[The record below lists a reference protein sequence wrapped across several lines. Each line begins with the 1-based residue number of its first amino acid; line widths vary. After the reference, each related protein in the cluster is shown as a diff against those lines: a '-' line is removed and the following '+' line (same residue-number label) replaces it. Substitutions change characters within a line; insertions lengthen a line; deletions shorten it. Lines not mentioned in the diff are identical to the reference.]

1 MVTLDAIY
9 ALVTE
14 TRDDVRDIKVKVDD
28 LSDDSKDHETRLRSL
43 ERKIW
48 WASGFA
54 AVGGAGLWSQVG
66 PVVGS
71 G

>member
-1 MVTLDAIY
+1 MSAEITLREVYDAVQELRHSL
-9 ALVTE
+9 ASAPATLT
-14 TRDDVRDIKVKVDD
+14 
-28 LSDDSKDHETRLRSL
+28 DHETRLRSL

-54 AVGGAGLWSQVG
+54 AVGGAGLWSQFG
-66 PVVGS
+66 TAMGA